1 MQKERNEMA
10 VVRAKIK
17 RNTFASLNHY
27 CRKENISIS
36 EYIRSLIES
45 NVEGVIPVNQAG
57 KTLLEYNK
65 KEDTFSLFIL
75 FDNGPKVQVAEHL
88 QPDFLQHL
96 VVSGYSA
103 LEERNIYQ
111 KRKNPD
117 SVTIPM
123 NLKKLIGGKRNA

>member
-17 RNTFASLNHY
+17 RNTFAALNHY

-36 EYIRSLIES
+36 GYIRSLIES
-45 NVEGVIPVNQAG
+45 NVEGVIPLNQAG

-65 KEDTFSLFIL
+65 KEDTFSLFIQ
-75 FDNGPKVQVAEHL
+75 FDNGPKVQVAEYL
-88 QPDFLQHL
+88 QPDFLEQL
-96 VVSGYSA
+96 VSSGGSA
-103 LEERNIYQ
+103 LELRNTYH

-123 NLKKLIGGKRNA
+123 NLKKLAGD